1 MKAKAVTGE
10 ENKFHINNLRQK
22 VKDAREQKEEQEK
35 VFDVDKLYENNF
47 SWAAISELTAKEE
60 DQKALLRKRK
70 RIGGGE
76 DFSGQNLAGSKHAG
90 ENFRNADFSGAD
102 LRDADFK
109 GANMEGADFSS
120 ADLSGADLSGAI
132 LNQAVFSGATLRG
145 TNFTGAKMNG
155 VTLKDADIEDAI
167 LLDVEMDQI
176 ALQEL
181 QDLVE
186 FLATYYPHKLN
197 LRRINLTLLDLSKI
211 DMSQLDL
218 RGVDFT
224 GCNFT
229 GVNIYELDL
238 SECIISQ
245 AQIEQALGRP
255 VTPKELKEILAPKKK
270 KKKLRGL
277 DLTEFFFAV
286 GPAAVWDASKHPGIR
301 IEDIMRAGKKLY
313 NMFLKR
319 QDSDEE
325 ILNKFHN
332 RGLKSEED
340 KIKERNERMR
350 KQLEEKKYELRK
362 EKDQQE
368 YEKNLRQSRIKEDV
382 NMKKQKIKENM
393 MKHKLQEKIA
403 IKSYS
408 DGRGGR

>member
-1 MKAKAVTGE
+1 MADNGDK
-10 ENKFHINNLRQK
+10 NSFHLEALRNK
-22 VKDAREQKEEQEK
+22 VKTALEKEDNRAGKE
-35 VFDVDKLYENNF
+35 FDLDKLYENNF
-47 SWAAISELTAKEE
+47 SWNAISEVVIKEG
-60 DQKALLRKRK
+60 DDKAPLKPLHRKGK
-70 RIGGGE
+70 GP
-76 DFSGQNLAGSKHAG
+76 DFSGLSLIGSKHAK
-90 ENFRNADFSGAD
+90 ENLKHADFSGAD
-102 LRDADFK
+102 LRDSDFK
-109 GANMEGADFSS
+109 GADLEGADFSS
-120 ADLSGADLSGAI
+120 ADLSGADLSGAN
-132 LNQAVFSGATLRG
+132 LNNAVFTSATLKG

-167 LLDVEMDQI
+167 LLDVEMDEI

-211 DMSQLDL
+211 DLTQVDL

-270 KKKLRGL
+270 KKKKRGI

-286 GPAAVWDASKHPGIR
+286 GPAGVWDVRNHPGVR

-325 ILNKFHN
+325 ILNKFRD
-332 RGLKSEED
+332 RGLKSAED
-340 KIKERNERMR
+340 KIKERNERM
-350 KQLEEKKYELRK
+350 KAQLEEKKLELRR
-362 EKDQQE
+362 ERDMSE
-368 YEKNLRQSRIKEDV
+368 YEKVKRSTQIKEHAQL
-382 NMKKQKIKENM
+382 KKQELKKALEKRKMQERINPKI
-393 MKHKLQEKIA
+393 
-403 IKSYS
+403 YS
-408 DGRGGR
+408 DGRDGR

>member
-1 MKAKAVTGE
+1 MADNGDKNSFHLEALR
-10 ENKFHINNLRQK
+10 NKVRNTL
-22 VKDAREQKEEQEK
+22 EKEDRKEK
-35 VFDVDKLYENNF
+35 KEFDLDKLYENNF
-47 SWAAISELTAKEE
+47 SWNAISEVVIKEG
-60 DQKALLRKRK
+60 DDKAPLKPLHRKGK
-70 RIGGGE
+70 GP
-76 DFSGQNLAGSKHAG
+76 DFSGQVLIGAKHAK
-90 ENFRNADFSGAD
+90 ENLKHADFSGAD
-102 LRDADFK
+102 LRDSDFK
-109 GANMEGADFSS
+109 GADLEGADFSS
-120 ADLSGADLSGAI
+120 ADLSGADLSGAN
-132 LNQAVFSGATLRG
+132 LNHAVFTSATLKG

-167 LLDVEMDQI
+167 LLDVEMDEI

-211 DMSQLDL
+211 DLTQVDL

-238 SECIISQ
+238 SECVISQ

-270 KKKLRGL
+270 KKKKRGI

-286 GPAAVWDASKHPGIR
+286 GPAGVWDVRKHPGIR

-319 QDSDEE
+319 QDSDED
-325 ILNKFHN
+325 ILNKFRD
-332 RGLKSEED
+332 RGLKSAED
-340 KIKERNERMR
+340 KIKERNERM
-350 KQLEEKKYELRK
+350 KAQLEEKKMELRR
-362 EKDQQE
+362 ERDIDE
-368 YEKNLRQSRIKEDV
+368 YEKIKRSTQIKEHAQL
-382 NMKKQKIKENM
+382 KKQELKQALEKRKM
-393 MKHKLQEKIA
+393 QERLNPKV
-403 IKSYS
+403 YS

>member
-1 MKAKAVTGE
+1 MAE
-10 ENKFHINNLRQK
+10 SDNKNSFHIEALRDK
-22 VKDAREQKEEQEK
+22 VKNTLEKASQEQANERT
-35 VFDVDKLYENNF
+35 FDLDKLYENNF
-47 SWAAISELTAKEE
+47 SWNAISEVVIKEG
-60 DQKALLRKRK
+60 DDKAPLKPMHRKGK
-70 RIGGGE
+70 GE
-76 DFSGQNLAGSKHAG
+76 DFSGQVLIGAKHEKASLKH
-90 ENFRNADFSGAD
+90 ADFSGAD
-102 LRDADFK
+102 LRDSDFRCADL
-109 GANMEGADFSS
+109 EGADFTS
-120 ADLSGADLSGAI
+120 ANLSGADLSGAN
-132 LNQAVFSGATLRG
+132 LNNAVFTSATLKG
-145 TNFTGAKMNG
+145 TNFTGAKMRG

-167 LLDVEMDQI
+167 LLDVEMDEI

-211 DMSQLDL
+211 DLTQVDL

-270 KKKLRGL
+270 KKKLRGI
-277 DLTEFFFAV
+277 DLTEFLFAV
-286 GPAAVWDASKHPGIR
+286 GPAGVWDASKHPGIR

-325 ILNKFHN
+325 ILEKFQN
-332 RGLKSEED
+332 RGMKTSEE
-340 KIKERNERMR
+340 KAKERNERM
-350 KQLEEKKYELRK
+350 KAQLEEKKFELRR
-362 EKDQQE
+362 ERDMAE
-368 YEKNLRQSRIKEDV
+368 YEKLKRSSQLKEHAK
-382 NMKKQKIKENM
+382 MKKQELKKAIAKRKM
-393 MKHKLQEKIA
+393 QERISPNA
-403 IKSYS
+403 YA

>member
-1 MKAKAVTGE
+1 VIDD
-10 ENKFHINNLRQK
+10 ENKNAFHIDSLRQK
-22 VKDAREQKEEQEK
+22 VRSSKEPENKEE
-35 VFDVDKLYENNF
+35 FDVDRFYENNF
-47 SWAAISELTAKEE
+47 SWNAISDVTIKEE
-60 DQKALLRKRK
+60 EKKAPPK
-70 RIGGGE
+70 RIKPIGKGA
-76 DFSGQNLAGSKHAG
+76 DFSGQSLIGSKYAG
-90 ENFRNADFSGAD
+90 KDLKNADFSGAD
-102 LRDADFK
+102 LRDSDFK
-109 GANMEGADFSS
+109 GAMLEGADFSS
-120 ADLSGADLSGAI
+120 ADLSGADLSGAN
-132 LNQAVFSGATLRG
+132 LNQAVFSSATLRG

-167 LLDVEMDQI
+167 LLDVEMDEI

-211 DMSQLDL
+211 DMTQLDL

-224 GCNFT
+224 GCCFT

-255 VTPKELKEILAPKKK
+255 VTPKELKEILAPKNKK
-270 KKKLRGL
+270 KKRRGI

-319 QDSDEE
+319 QDSDQE
-325 ILNKFHN
+325 ILEKFHN
-332 RGLKSEED
+332 RGLKTEEE
-340 KIKERNERMR
+340 KQKEHNERMR
-350 KQLEEKKYELRK
+350 QKLEEKKYELRK
-362 EKDQQE
+362 EKDMEE
-368 YEKNLRQSRIKEDV
+368 YKKNLRNSQIKED
-382 NMKKQKIKENM
+382 QKIKNSKLKDEIVKRKMENVM
-393 MKHKLQEKIA
+393 VET
-403 IKSYS
+403 SYRM
-408 DGRGGR
+408 GRGP

>member
-1 MKAKAVTGE
+1 VSE
-10 ENKFHINNLRQK
+10 DQNKNAFHIDSLRQK
-22 VKDAREQKEEQEK
+22 VKNSKETEEENY
-35 VFDVDKLYENNF
+35 FDVDKFYENNF
-47 SWAAISELTAKEE
+47 SWNAISELTVKDEQEE
-60 DQKALLRKRK
+60 KRVLKKRK
-70 RIGGGE
+70 RINGGE
-76 DFSGQNLAGSKHAG
+76 DFSGQILIGSKHEG
-90 ENFRNADFSGAD
+90 ENFKNADFSGAD
-102 LRDADFK
+102 LSQANFK
-109 GANMEGADFSS
+109 NANMEGADFSS
-120 ADLSGADLSGAI
+120 ANLSGADLSGAI

-167 LLDVEMDQI
+167 LLDVEMDEI

-211 DMSQLDL
+211 DMTQLDL

-224 GCNFT
+224 GCCFT

-270 KKKLRGL
+270 KKKMRGI

-286 GPAAVWDASKHPGIR
+286 GPAAVWDTTKHPGVR

-325 ILNKFHN
+325 ILGKFHN
-332 RGLKSEED
+332 RGLKTDEE
-340 KIKERNERMR
+340 KLKEHNERMR

-362 EKDQQE
+362 EKDIEE
-368 YEKNLRQSRIKEDV
+368 YKKNLRNSQIKAD
-382 NMKKQKIKENM
+382 QKIK
-393 MKHKLQEKIA
+393 KDKLQDEIVKRKIQEKMVET
-403 IKSYS
+403 SYRM
-408 DGRGGR
+408 GRGPRGR

>member
-1 MKAKAVTGE
+1 MSEGE
-10 ENKFHINNLRQK
+10 SKTAFHIASLREK
-22 VKDAREQKEEQEK
+22 VKDAKEGKKEE
-35 VFDVDKLYENNF
+35 FDLDKLYENNF
-47 SWAAISELTAKEE
+47 SWSAISELTAKEE
-60 DQKALLRKRK
+60 DTKALLKKVRRLN
-70 RIGGGE
+70 GGA
-76 DFSGQNLAGSKHAG
+76 DYSGQILTGSKHAG
-90 ENFRNADFSGAD
+90 EDFKNADFSGAD

-120 ADLSGADLSGAI
+120 ADLSGADLSGAN
-132 LNQAVFSGATLRG
+132 LNQAVFSGATLKG

-186 FLATYYPHKLN
+186 FLAIYYPHKLN

-211 DMSQLDL
+211 DLSQLDL

-270 KKKLRGL
+270 KKKLKGI

-286 GPAAVWDASKHPGIR
+286 GPAGVWDASKHPGVR

-313 NMFLKR
+313 DMFLKR

-325 ILNKFHN
+325 ILDKFHN
-332 RGLKSEED
+332 RGMKTEEE
-340 KIKERNERMR
+340 KLKERQERMR
-350 KQLEEKKYELRK
+350 KQLEEKKLEIRK
-362 EKDQQE
+362 EKDEQE
-368 YEKNLRQSRIKEDV
+368 YQKNLRSGQIKDEQKAKQDRIKEEI
-382 NMKKQKIKENM
+382 IKRKM
-393 MKHKLQEKIA
+393 QEKMA
-403 IKSYS
+403 ERSYRF
-408 DGRGGR
+408 GRDQRGR

>member
-1 MKAKAVTGE
+1 MTDF
-10 ENKFHINNLRQK
+10 ENKNAFHLDALRNK
-22 VKDAREQKEEQEK
+22 VRNTLEQKEEKQDK
-35 VFDVDKLYENNF
+35 DFDLDKLYENSF
-47 SWAAISELTAKEE
+47 SWNAISEVVIKEG
-60 DQKALLRKRK
+60 DDKAPLKPLHRKGK
-70 RIGGGE
+70 GP
-76 DFSGQNLAGSKHAG
+76 DFSGLSLIGTKH
-90 ENFRNADFSGAD
+90 EKESLKHADFSGAD
-102 LRDADFK
+102 LRDSNFK
-109 GANMEGADFSS
+109 GADLEGADFSS
-120 ADLSGADLSGAI
+120 ADLSGADLSGAN
-132 LNQAVFSGATLRG
+132 LNHAVFTSATLKG

-167 LLDVEMDQI
+167 LLDVEMDEI

-211 DMSQLDL
+211 DLTQVDL

-270 KKKLRGL
+270 KKKLRGI
-277 DLTEFFFAV
+277 DLTEFLFAV
-286 GPAAVWDASKHPGIR
+286 GPAGVWDASKHPGIR

-325 ILNKFHN
+325 ILDKFRN
-332 RGLKSEED
+332 RGLKTAED
-340 KIKERNERMR
+340 KVKERNERM
-350 KQLEEKKYELRK
+350 KAQLEEKKMELRR
-362 EKDQQE
+362 EKDMNE
-368 YEKNLRQSRIKEDV
+368 YEKVKRNSQIKEQEK
-382 NMKKQKIKENM
+382 MKKQELKNAIEKRKM
-393 MKHKLQEKIA
+393 QERIRPQTYA
-403 IKSYS
+403 